1 MISATFREEYNGASI
16 LVTANDLPPWS
27 SDSERIVIV
36 DGSGPLADRELR
48 LCSFFLHGRKKGG
61 TTSASIVP
69 LGRMLFCMQK
79 ISRLWPVAFEIIKR
93 REWICQK

>member
-48 LCSFFLHGRKKGG
+48 LCSFSAWKEEGWNHERKHRPFREDAFLY
-61 TTSASIVP
+61 A
-69 LGRMLFCMQK
+69 K
-79 ISRLWPVAFEIIKR
+79 ISCLWPVAFEIIKR

>member
-48 LCSFFLHGRKKGG
+48 LCSFFCMEGRRVEPR
-61 TTSASIVP
+61 SQASS
-69 LGRMLFCMQK
+69 L
-79 ISRLWPVAFEIIKR
+79 
-93 REWICQK
+93 